1 MTTPTMS
8 LSLGRRATR
17 FWRRNAAGYLFILP
31 SLTFFVVFVAVPVF
45 YAVVLAFQNVKPRT
59 SEWVGL
65 ANFVAL
71 VGDRVFW
78 ISLLNTAVYA
88 VIVVTFQIIEALVV
102 AGLLQPLTNRW
113 QTFFRAGFY
122 LPLVNSAILVAM
134 VWRWIYNPNQYGLL
148 NALLAP
154 FHLGPYQWL
163 GNPDTALWS
172 IIGSVVLTVPGG
184 GVVLYSAA
192 AASIPRELYE
202 VAAID
207 GAGRLAQWRHV
218 TLPLLK
224 PTTLYLVVIYTIA
237 AFQVFERVYI
247 MTGGGPGYS
256 TMTLVQLIYNTGF
269 QFSKFGLASA
279 QALVLFVI
287 VAAISVVQFRWLST
301 DVEY

>member
-1 MTTPTMS
+1 MG
-8 LSLGRRATR
+8 LGRRAAR
-17 FWRRNAAGYLFILP
+17 FWRRNGAGYLFLLP
-31 SLTFFVVFVAVPVF
+31 SLTFFVVFIAIPVL
-45 YAVVLAFQNVKPRT
+45 YAVLLAFQNVKPRS

-65 ANFVAL
+65 ENFATL
-71 VGDRVFW
+71 LADPVFW
-78 ISLLNTAVYA
+78 VSLLNTAIYA
-88 VIVVTFQIIEALVV
+88 VIVVTFQILEALVV

-113 QTFFRAGFY
+113 QTFFRAAFY

-154 FHLGPYQWL
+154 LQLGPYQWL
-163 GNPDTALWS
+163 GNPDIALWA

-202 VAAID
+202 AADID
-207 GAGRLAQWRHV
+207 GAGRFAQWWHV

-224 PTTLYLVVIYTIA
+224 PTTLYLIVIYTIA

-256 TMTLVQLIYNTGF
+256 TMTLVQLVYNTAF
-269 QFSKFGLASA
+269 LYSKFGLASA

-287 VAAISVVQFRWLST
+287 VVAISIVQFRWLST